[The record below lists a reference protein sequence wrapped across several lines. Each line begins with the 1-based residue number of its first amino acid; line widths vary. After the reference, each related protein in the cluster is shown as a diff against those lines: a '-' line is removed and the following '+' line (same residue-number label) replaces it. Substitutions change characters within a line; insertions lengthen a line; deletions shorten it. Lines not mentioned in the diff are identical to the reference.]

1 MVSKNPVYLGYD
13 DPVNLKFENAIE
25 ALDIKLRSCTPE
37 DELLDTVVRAV
48 LSTWEE
54 GPDTEISDIQKVRTL
69 RNVFKGNTIPAAKR
83 FINMTWSFNN
93 ISMQEVTHILR
104 YQTWDFIAQC
114 SDTISWRDK
123 TVLVPDGIMNSPEL
137 YERFKKLANEAVNL
151 YADALD
157 TREVSLLDSRR
168 ALIRAMSTFYW
179 VHNDFQSAQKFIYDR
194 LSEEFQPQEDNV
206 IAMQMA
212 LQIEKAY
219 PLATCI
225 FDLDR
230 VDAFYLSM
238 ITDHGRTFQPR
249 PLAKKRIPDEMLDE
263 LDFAYDK
270 QRNEYRGTSKPDQSA
285 FEKFKKN
292 AIEELK
298 DIENDN
304 RKLVKDKYGIALD
317 ELDAMPSIV

>member
-1 MVSKNPVYLGYD
+1 M
-13 DPVNLKFENAIE
+13 
-25 ALDIKLRSCTPE
+25 
-37 DELLDTVVRAV
+37 
-48 LSTWEE
+48 
-54 GPDTEISDIQKVRTL
+54 
-69 RNVFKGNTIPAAKR
+69 
-83 FINMTWSFNN
+83 
-93 ISMQEVTHILR
+93 
-104 YQTWDFIAQC
+104 
-114 SDTISWRDK
+114 
-123 TVLVPDGIMNSPEL
+123 VPDGIMNSPEL

-219 PLATCI
+219 PLATGI